1 MFGEK
6 ILDYWD
12 DILRDL
18 KEIIAVPSVAV
29 PQAGPYPF
37 GKDAAAAID
46 KAMELCARYDLTAK
60 NCDYYAMHAE
70 IGEGKT
76 GAAMMAIRTGV
87 PILPVYI
94 DPERKAFRRTRVY
107 IGEPYLPFPEKRRAN
122 AEDYEVVTEEI
133 MNRIRAVRDHRAE
146 MEAAE

>member
-1 MFGEK
+1 MRRD
-6 ILDYWD
+6 L
-12 DILRDL
+12 DIL
-18 KEIIAVPSVAV
+18 VALDV
-29 PQAGPYPF
+29 FERLFERERTGVQRLAEDG
-37 GKDAAAAID
+37 
-46 KAMELCARYDLTAK
+46 RV
-60 NCDYYAMHAE
+60 HAE